1 MGTILQPNF
10 QEIAKGIG
18 IDLTGFEKLLIDTIN
33 SDNSDF
39 KPMLQHVF
47 RAKGKRIR
55 PLLVYLSA
63 KIFGKPTLST
73 DRAALI
79 VEILHNAT
87 LIHDDI
93 VDESDIRRNQLTLN
107 ATKGNKVAVLA
118 GDYLFAKA
126 ISIAAQN
133 GEHAIIDMLMPT
145 VCAMS
150 EGELQ
155 QLDSKDF
162 STDEARYYEIIFKKT
177 ASLIASCLKVGAF
190 TAGASEQQNEQ
201 ICKIGEKIGYIFQIK
216 DDMLDYSANGKT
228 GKESGNDIKECKVT
242 MPLICAWNNMTA
254 SEQDKLLSLWNTE
267 RTAENIE
274 QIRKMV
280 VKKNG
285 IGDSLKKIM
294 AIKSETDALIAQ
306 LPDSKYRKYLK
317 QITEY
322 IIEREN

>member
-63 KIFGKPTLST
+63 KIFGQPTIST
-73 DRAALI
+73 DHAALI

-93 VDESDIRRNQLTLN
+93 VDESDIRRNQPTLN
-107 ATKGNKVAVLA
+107 ATKGNKAAVLA

-126 ISIAAQN
+126 ISIATQN
-133 GEHAIIDMLMPT
+133 GEHSIIDMLMPT

-162 STDEARYYEIIFKKT
+162 STDETRYYEIIFKKT

-190 TAGASEQQNEQ
+190 TVGASEQQ
-201 ICKIGEKIGYIFQIK
+201 ISAIGKIGEKIGYIFQIK
-216 DDMLDYSANGKT
+216 DDMLD
-228 GKESGNDIKECKVT
+228 
-242 MPLICAWNNMTA
+242 
-254 SEQDKLLSLWNTE
+254 
-267 RTAENIE
+267 
-274 QIRKMV
+274 
-280 VKKNG
+280 
-285 IGDSLKKIM
+285 
-294 AIKSETDALIAQ
+294 
-306 LPDSKYRKYLK
+306 
-317 QITEY
+317 
-322 IIEREN
+322 